1 MDQSGSRGPD
11 TAVCAV
17 FIFRVVLNETTLL
30 SEMTFYNTAATVCQ
44 LVSAFYLMG
53 NPRLFR
59 VLKHSVIGG
68 FSVSY
73 KNNGGRGQTALQ
85 MQRRMSGNKWKS
97 LIQG

>member
-11 TAVCAV
+11 TAVSAV

-30 SEMTFYNTAATVCQ
+30 SKMIFYNTAETVCQ
-44 LVSAFYLMG
+44 PVSAFYLMG

-59 VLKHSVIGG
+59 VLKHSVICG

-73 KNNGGRGQTALQ
+73 KNNSGRRQTALQ
-85 MQRRMSGNKWKS
+85 MQKRMSGKKQKS